1 MGNNGKDIIANIDLT
16 ISEICK
22 WIQSQL
28 TSSELYPVDAIKALT
43 ELISARTLM
52 GKEYY
57 SFSDSSNE

>member
-1 MGNNGKDIIANIDLT
+1 MGNNGKDIIVDIDLT

-28 TSSELYPVDAIKALT
+28 TSLELYPVDAIKALT

-52 GKEYY
+52 AKEYY